1 MKKLVSVMAMV
12 LAFAMLTGCSL
23 VTVNTDKITVATVG
37 DRKITK
43 AEFDKGFGEFLSSYG
58 YTAESEE
65 IADQLKDLK
74 EMYLDTMVNDVI
86 RDMKIAELGLGQ
98 ISQEDKDAAKK
109 GVEDW
114 QAEQKKLLVEMY
126 AADETVTDPE
136 AQADARIA
144 EYLESY
150 GMTLETMAEQEL
162 AAIPGN
168 RLYDEVT
175 KDVTV
180 TEDELAAEFEKR
192 AAEEKTSYDG
202 DKSLF
207 VNDYEAGS
215 EVYYMPEGCYY
226 VKHILI
232 GLTEEQKKEISD
244 LRADDDEAVAA
255 TADAKRDELL
265 KTIEE
270 KANEVLAKVTAGDD
284 FDALIEQY
292 GEDPGMKNEQFKNG
306 YLTFSGDTGF
316 VAEFADASGKL
327 AADGDTTGL
336 VGTDFGYHIIRRVS
350 TLATKAIA
358 LDDVREALNE
368 ELLSTKKDELYEAK
382 FEEWKSAIG
391 VDLQLSKL

>member
-1 MKKLVSVMAMV
+1 MKKLVSVLAIV

-23 VTVNTDKITVATVG
+23 VTVNPEKITVATVG
-37 DRKITK
+37 DKKITK
-43 AEFDKGFGEFLSSYG
+43 AEYDKGFSEFLSSYG

-65 IADQLKDLK
+65 IADQIKDLK

-86 RDMKIAELGLGQ
+86 RDIKVAELGFGEITQ
-98 ISQEDKDAAKK
+98 ADKDAAKK

-114 QAEQKKLLVEMY
+114 QTEQRKLLVEMY
-126 AADETVTDPE
+126 TADETVTDPE
-136 AQADARIA
+136 AQADQRIA

-175 KDVTV
+175 KDATV
-180 TEDELAAEFEKR
+180 TEADLAAEFEKR
-192 AAEEKTSYDG
+192 VAEEKTSYDG

-207 VNDYEAGS
+207 INDYEAGND
-215 EVYYMPEGCYY
+215 VFYMPEGCYY
-226 VKHILI
+226 VKHILLS
-232 GLTEEQKKEISD
+232 LTEEQKKEISE

-255 TADAKRDELL
+255 TADAKRDEYL

-270 KANEVLAKVTAGDD
+270 KANEVLAKVTAGED
-284 FDALIEQY
+284 FDALIAQY
-292 GEDPGMKNEQFKNG
+292 GEDPGMKNEQFKGG
-306 YLTFSGDTGF
+306 YLTFSGDTNF

-327 AADGDTTGL
+327 AADGETTGL

-350 TLATKAIA
+350 TLATKAVT
-358 LDDVREALNE
+358 LDDVRQTLSE

-382 FEEWKSAIG
+382 FEEWKAEIG